1 MSGLKDVAEAYVAN
15 QFRADVVKATK
26 YHNVKT
32 TVDGITFASKH
43 EAHRYTELKL
53 MQMAGQIR
61 KLEWQRPFSLN
72 VNDIHVCDYVA
83 DFVYQRVERVAPDA
97 EAWQR
102 VVEDAKGVRTAV
114 YSIKRKLMKACLGI
128 DIVEIRKRRS
138 A

>member
-1 MSGLKDVAEAYVAN
+1 VSGLKDVAEAYVA
-15 QFRADVVKATK
+15 QRFKADVAKATK
-26 YHNVKT
+26 YRNVKT
-32 TVDGITFASKH
+32 EVDGITFDSKL

-114 YSIKRKLMKACLGI
+114 YAIKKKLMRACLGI
-128 DIVEIRKRRS
+128 DIIEIRKRKN